1 MLTNN
6 KNTLERV
13 IESRQ
18 DNERFPY
25 NCENTIVSSLADYFH
40 NFAKIFYSFNA
51 IYCSAA
57 R

>member
-13 IESRQ
+13 IEFRQ

-25 NCENTIVSSLADYFH
+25 NCENTIVSSLLI
-40 NFAKIFYSFNA
+40 IFIILQKFFIRFNA